1 MPTPPLGERVASLET
16 TVEILLAEVRSM
28 KRALWGVVATVLGGM
43 LLFLF
48 SLATGWIGPGTSG
61 VSALPW

>member
-1 MPTPPLGERVASLET
+1 MPAPPLGERVASLET

-48 SLATGWIGPGTSG
+48 SLASGWIGPGSG
-61 VSALPW
+61 GISALPF